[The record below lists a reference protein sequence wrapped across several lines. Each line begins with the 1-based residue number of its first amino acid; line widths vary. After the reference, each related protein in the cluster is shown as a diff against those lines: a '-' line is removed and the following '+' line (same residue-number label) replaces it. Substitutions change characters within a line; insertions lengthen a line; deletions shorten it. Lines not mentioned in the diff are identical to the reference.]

1 MELHLS
7 PELLDAFLTGTSGA
21 ERATTI
27 ETHIDGCEECRV
39 LLSNLVRSRRDGA
52 IGETQQVVGA
62 WLPVAE
68 GETIAGKYRVEKVLG
83 SGGMGVVMAAWHLQ
97 LNQRV
102 ALKFMQPGLAADGQ
116 SAMRFQ
122 REARAAARLQ
132 TMHVGKVLDLD
143 SLPSGTPFVVME
155 FLDGEGLDRRLAR
168 EKTIPV
174 PAALEWVRQ
183 GLTALA
189 EAHAAGIVH
198 RDVKPG
204 NLFLARRPD
213 GTELVKVLDFGIAKS
228 IDPEIEHGLSSTSS
242 RLMLGSPPYMP
253 PEQFTPGSAI
263 DARADVWAM
272 GVVLYQLVSGRLP
285 FDSENLV
292 DVMYAIRHKP
302 HRPLIEVAP
311 FAPAA
316 VIAIVDR
323 CLTKDQS
330 ARFADALAMGKAI
343 EAAQRPVAIA
353 APIVTAEVIRAT
365 APGVGVVRPLPLRWL
380 AGVALAIAAVAIVA
394 VWRPWAD
401 DARPVLVPPPPSQLQ
416 VEPSIEEAAVVPA
429 PPPPV
434 AAPAPARKN
443 PARPPLRKATT
454 EGREFEERR

>member
-7 PELLDAFLTGTSGA
+7 PESLDAFLRGTSGA

-27 ETHIDGCEECRV
+27 EAHIDTCEECRV
-39 LLSNLVRSRRDGA
+39 LLSNLVRSRRDVA
-52 IGETQQVVGA
+52 IGETQQVVGP

-68 GETIAGKYRVEKVLG
+68 GETIAGKYRVERLLG

-143 SLPSGTPFVVME
+143 SLPNGTPFVVME

-204 NLFLARRPD
+204 NLFLAKRPD

-253 PEQFTPGSAI
+253 PEQFIPNSAI
-263 DARADVWAM
+263 DARADIWAT
-272 GVVLYQLVSGRLP
+272 GVVLYQLVSGKLP

-292 DVMYAIRHKP
+292 DVMYAIRHLP
-302 HRPLIEVAP
+302 HRPLLEVAP
-311 FAPAA
+311 HVPAA
-316 VIAIVDR
+316 VVALVER
-323 CLTKDQS
+323 CLNKDPN
-330 ARFADALAMGKAI
+330 ARFTDAQAMMKAVQ
-343 EAAQRPVAIA
+343 EAQRQPN
-353 APIVTAEVIRAT
+353 R
-365 APGVGVVRPLPLRWL
+365 
-380 AGVALAIAAVAIVA
+380 
-394 VWRPWAD
+394 
-401 DARPVLVPPPPSQLQ
+401 
-416 VEPSIEEAAVVPA
+416 
-429 PPPPV
+429 
-434 AAPAPARKN
+434 
-443 PARPPLRKATT
+443 
-454 EGREFEERR
+454 

>member
-1 MELHLS
+1 MEQHLS
-7 PELLDAFLTGTSGA
+7 PESLDAFLRGTSGA
-21 ERATTI
+21 ERAITI

-52 IGETQQVVGA
+52 NAQTQQVAGA

-68 GETIAGKYRVEKVLG
+68 GETIAGKYRVEKLIG
-83 SGGMGVVMAAWHLQ
+83 SGGMGVVMAAFHLQ

-116 SAMRFQ
+116 SAVRFQ

-143 SLPSGTPFVVME
+143 ALPNGTPFVVME
-155 FLDGEGLDRRLAR
+155 FLDGEGLDRRLLR
-168 EKTIPV
+168 EKTIGV
-174 PAALEWVRQ
+174 PQALEWARQ
-183 GLTALA
+183 GLSALT

-253 PEQFTPGSAI
+253 PEQFTPGSEVG
-263 DARADVWAM
+263 ARADVWAM

-285 FDSENLV
+285 FDQENLV
-292 DVMYAIRHKP
+292 DMMYAIRHAP
-302 HRPLIEVAP
+302 HRPLREVAP
-311 FAPAA
+311 HVPAA
-316 VIAIVDR
+316 VEALVETA
-323 CLTKDQS
+323 LKKDPA
-330 ARFADALAMGKAI
+330 ARFADAGAMSKAI
-343 EAAQRPVAIA
+343 EAAQRPAVVAPPAVVSA
-353 APIVTAEVIRAT
+353 A
-365 APGVGVVRPLPLRWL
+365 RPLPFAWM
-380 AGVALAIAAVAIVA
+380 AGGAVALVVLGAIA
-394 VWRPWAD
+394 VWRPWAV
-401 DARPVLVPPPPSQLQ
+401 DAPAPVLLPPPPPAQADEGRPP
-416 VEPSIEEAAVVPA
+416 EPAKLSEEPVPAA
-429 PPPPV
+429 PPPAPGVKKRPAKRPV
-434 AAPAPARKN
+434 K
-443 PARPPLRKATT
+443 